1 MKRICGASALI
12 MILSAGPALAVT
24 ALPPGSSTFDPL
36 VGSVPAFDTVL
47 PAYFSVPANQVA
59 PTLVSNY
66 VGPIAGAVT
75 SNVYVN
81 PGTGF
86 LAFEYVFTNTT
97 VLPGGAPP
105 GGSVLDLAKATIG
118 DPVSKQWLGWT
129 IFNCGADGSGTS
141 TALPVALTWSD
152 GDPYSIDRDLTAAGE
167 GLTINWKL
175 SNNGTVIRNP
185 SPGNPAGDW
194 SAHIFFETDAKYWT
208 TTSVGLLDS
217 GVVSDARA
225 YAPSLIPEPASL
237 SLLGLGGLALLLKR
251 RRRS

>member
-1 MKRICGASALI
+1 MKRICVASALV

-47 PAYFSVPANQVA
+47 PAYFVPLYQVA

-66 VGPIAGAVT
+66 VGAFTGTVT
-75 SNVYVN
+75 SNVYVH
-81 PGTGF
+81 PVTGF
-86 LAFEYVFTNTT
+86 LAFDYVFTNTT

-105 GGSVLDLAKATIG
+105 GGPVLDLAKATIG
-118 DPVSKQWLGWT
+118 DPVAKQWLGWT
-129 IFNCGADGSGTS
+129 IFNCGADGSGSS
-141 TALPVALTWSD
+141 TGVGAPQWAD
-152 GDPYSIDRDLTAAGE
+152 GDPYSIDRDLTVAGE

-175 SNNGTVIRNP
+175 SNNGTVIRN
-185 SPGNPAGDW
+185 AADI

-208 TTSVGLLDS
+208 TTNVGILDS
-217 GVVSDARA
+217 GEVSDAQA

>member
-1 MKRICGASALI
+1 MKRICVASALV

-36 VGSVPAFDTVL
+36 VGAVPAFDTVL

-66 VGPIAGAVT
+66 VGAFTGTVT

-81 PGTGF
+81 PATGF

-105 GGSVLDLAKATIG
+105 GGPVLDLAKATIG
-118 DPVSKQWLGWT
+118 DPVAKPWLGFA
-129 IFNCGADGSGTS
+129 IFNCGADGSGAS
-141 TALPVALTWSD
+141 TAVGAPSWAD
-152 GDPYSIDRDLTAAGE
+152 GDPYSIDRDGTAAGE

-175 SNNGTVIRNP
+175 SNNGTVIRN
-185 SPGNPAGDW
+185 AVDV
-194 SAHIFFETDAKYWT
+194 SALIFFETDAKYWT
-208 TTSVGLLDS
+208 TTDVGILDS
-217 GVVSDARA
+217 GAVSDARA

>member
-1 MKRICGASALI
+1 MKRIYVASALV

-36 VGSVPAFDTVL
+36 AGVPAFDTVL
-47 PAYFSVPANQVA
+47 PAYFVPVQQAA

-66 VGPIAGAVT
+66 VGAFTGTVT

-86 LAFEYVFTNTT
+86 LAFDYVFTNTT

-105 GGSVLDLAKATIG
+105 GGPVLDLAKATIG
-118 DPVSKQWLGWT
+118 DPVVKPWLGFT
-129 IFNCGADGSGTS
+129 IFNCGADGSGAS
-141 TALPVALTWSD
+141 TPVGAPSWAD
-152 GDPYSIDRDLTAAGE
+152 GDPYSIDRDLTVAGE

-175 SNNGTVIRNP
+175 SNNGTVIRN
-185 SPGNPAGDW
+185 AADF

-208 TTSVGLLDS
+208 TTNVGILDS
-217 GVVSDARA
+217 GKVSDAEA

-237 SLLGLGGLALLLKR
+237 SLLGLGGLALLWKR
-251 RRRS
+251 RRRT